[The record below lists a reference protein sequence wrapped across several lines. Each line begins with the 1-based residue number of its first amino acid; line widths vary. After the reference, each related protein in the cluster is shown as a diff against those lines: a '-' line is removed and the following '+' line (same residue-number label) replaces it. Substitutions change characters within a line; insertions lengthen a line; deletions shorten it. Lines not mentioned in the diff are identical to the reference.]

1 MNDRRSDESRI
12 AAGMF
17 LLFPASWKSESRDL
31 AIPSERFAGE
41 FHRVA
46 LDSDFRI
53 FFKSATAA
61 VGALTRLMRDFTP
74 EDSEFGIAL
83 TAGPVQVRPLTSLA
97 RDDVQGTMVAQGR
110 SLAKRALDPPLVLAS
125 SEFVALAATEGSRL
139 TNFEYSGRM
148 TSPEGSYAVFRRVRE
163 EVLEGGQRTP

>member
-46 LDSDFRI
+46 LDADFRV
-53 FFKSATAA
+53 FFDSATSA
-61 VGALTRLMRDFTP
+61 VRALARLRRDFASRP
-74 EDSEFGIAL
+74 SEFGIAL

-110 SLAKRALDPPLVLAS
+110 NLATRALHPPLILAS
-125 SEFVALAATEGSRL
+125 GEFVALAATEGSRL
-139 TNFEYSGRM
+139 TNFEYSGRV
-148 TSPEGSYAVFRRVRE
+148 TSRESSYAVFRCVQDE
-163 EVLEGGQRTP
+163 TLAKARTPQ